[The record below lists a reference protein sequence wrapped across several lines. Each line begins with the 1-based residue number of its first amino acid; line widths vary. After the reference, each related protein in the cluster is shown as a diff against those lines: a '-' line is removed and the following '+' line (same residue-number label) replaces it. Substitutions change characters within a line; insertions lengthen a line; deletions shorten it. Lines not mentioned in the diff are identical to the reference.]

1 MNSTTMMCR
10 LKTFFC
16 RFSKSAPFHQPAH
29 KHRVTLILVG
39 SCVEVVKTTI
49 ATSKTG
55 SPPIKS
61 LLNFKV

>member
-1 MNSTTMMCR
+1 MNSTPRICC

-16 RFSKSAPFHQPAH
+16 RFSKSTPFHQPAH

-39 SCVEVVKTTI
+39 SCVEEAKTI
-49 ATSKTG
+49 GASETG
-55 SPPIKS
+55 GPSNKS